1 MTDFLNKIINIAKS
15 AQSDRIISQ
24 AAKEKRDRL
33 LPSFTTYQ
41 GIDPKDGT
49 DKVMINGETNSGF
62 NLISNA
68 PLSIGERV
76 FLHPN
81 QSGGLQRV
89 DARNVAPVVS
99 VPAAAKPTSPIKL
112 LLVKDGDLYIGG
124 DREPEL
130 IFTGYTG
137 AFDARIKSTGAGLG
151 DYVIN
156 FAQNSSGGTYDFY
169 SIKNGVETFKSVDLT
184 WDFTADVLDQ
194 DDNTISESFSGY
206 SYFNFENDFALVVSF
221 ASYGLENYDGAL
233 HDGDFIGYKN
243 STYFGRTQYVDIV
256 GDTTDVITSSVSV
269 ALLNNG
275 EDSNSVTGLEIPL
288 SASKIVDGRLV
299 IFTSGSLPNDMYL
312 SGGTDDGIFTS
323 TFPDRNSVL
332 MHSYETF
339 EGRLYSGSELPLL
352 YSYPSGDLPPTSQ
365 YLNILSATKFTQLKE
380 LFPDESKADIYQ
392 GTLGSSIVYGSPVSV
407 DYIPP
412 DDTFTLLDAS
422 VFL

>member
-68 PLSIGERV
+68 SLSIGERV
-76 FLHPN
+76 FLRQN

-89 DARNVAPVVS
+89 DARNVAVAPEPIATVT
-99 VPAAAKPTSPIKL
+99 ALLSPIKL
-112 LLVKDGDLYIGG
+112 LLAKDGDLYIGG

-137 AFDARIKSTGAGLG
+137 ALDARIKSTGAGLG

-156 FAQNSSGGTYDFY
+156 FAQNSGGGIYDFY
-169 SIKNGVETFKSVDLT
+169 SIKDGVTTSKSVDLT
-184 WDFTADVLDQ
+184 WDFTANVLDQ
-194 DDNTISESFSGY
+194 DDATISESFSGY
-206 SYFNFENDFALVVSF
+206 PVFYFENDFALVISF
-221 ASYGLENYDGAL
+221 ATYLLENYDGVL

-243 STYFGRTQYVDIV
+243 STFFGRTQYVDIV
-256 GDTTDVITSSVSV
+256 GDTTGVITSSVSV

-275 EDSNSVTGLEIPL
+275 EDINSVTGLQIPL

-299 IFTSGSLPNDMYL
+299 VFTFGSLPSAL
-312 SGGTDDGIFTS
+312 SLGGGTNDRIFTS
-323 TFPDRNSVL
+323 TADRSSIL
-332 MHSYETF
+332 MHSYETS
-339 EGRLYSGSELPLL
+339 ESRLYSGSGLPLL
-352 YSYPSGDLPPTSQ
+352 HSYPFADLPPFTQ
-365 YLNILSATKFTQLKE
+365 YLNLLSESSFTQLKE
-380 LFPDESKADIYQ
+380 LFPDESKANIYQ